1 MKTAKEIAKS
11 IIKDSLRENYDLS
24 IPEIETK
31 IINYTNQEI
40 KKQTEELTMRLHLQK
55 LHCKLFHR
63 QKISVW
69 LTGYW
74 FRFKWWIKPMKEFK
88 TEDKNYYESILRW
101 HM

>member
-1 MKTAKEIAKS
+1 MKTKETLRNKLEDLLHEKYNLISTDNVQMAITE
-11 IIKDSLRENYDLS
+11 IIDYVK
-24 IPEIETK
+24 
-31 IINYTNQEI
+31 QEV

-74 FRFKWWIKPMKEFK
+74 YNFKWWIKPMKSK
-88 TEDKNYYESILRW
+88 
-101 HM
+101 